1 MKEFVLTALLFTAVL
16 VGGCTEKRNVE
27 NTETPVTVCVLEP
40 SVISETVN
48 IHCRLESSTEA
59 VVSPFFPGI
68 VEEVLVSPG
77 DTVRTGERLV
87 SLCSDNGYRAM
98 VSDAAAVLC
107 VARASKEFAE
117 ENLRRAEQ
125 LSENGAISANEFQRI
140 ETEAVAAEASFQ
152 RASAGY
158 TVSASS
164 ARSGYVT
171 APFDGVV
178 GRVFAADGNMVSG
191 PLLTVSGTGILQAEL
206 LTAPRHI
213 HKLRVGLPV
222 VFTTD
227 HFPGSFFQGSI
238 VSVSEMA
245 DPMSGMVAMTAQFP
259 DSSGNLVPGLTGMA
273 VVMLETREN
282 TVVVPAGMMT
292 FKEGSTME
300 VALVENGIAAIRQ
313 VETGIRNGVNYEIVT
328 GLTLGDTLIDMGHTL
343 VSEGSP
349 VRVVQ

>member
-16 VGGCTEKRNVE
+16 AGGCTEKGDVE
-27 NTETPVTVCVLEP
+27 NTETPVTVYVLE
-40 SVISETVN
+40 SSAISETVN

-59 VVSPFFPGI
+59 VVSLSFPGI

-77 DTVRTGERLV
+77 DTVKYGERLV
-87 SLCSDNGYRAM
+87 SLRSDDGYRAM
-98 VSDAAAVLC
+98 VSDAAAVLS
-107 VARASKEFAE
+107 VAGASREFAE

-125 LSENGAISANEFQRI
+125 LSENGAISANELQRI
-140 ETEAVAAEASFQ
+140 ETEAAAAEASFQ

-178 GRVFAADGNMVSG
+178 GRVFATDGNMVSG
-191 PLLTVSGTGILQAEL
+191 PLLTVSGAGVVKAEL
-206 LTAPRHI
+206 LAAPRHI

-227 HFPGSFFQGSI
+227 HFPGSFFPGSI
-238 VSVSEMA
+238 VSVAEMA
-245 DPMSGMVAMTAQFP
+245 DPLSGMVAMTAQFP
-259 DSSGNLVPGLTGMA
+259 DSSGKLVPGLTGAA

-282 TVVVPAGMMT
+282 AVVVPAGMMT
-292 FKEGSTME
+292 FIEGNKME

-313 VETGIRNGVNYEIVT
+313 VETGIRNGVYYEIVT
-328 GLTLGDTLIDMGHTL
+328 GLTQGDTLIDMGHTL
-343 VSEGSP
+343 VSDGSP